1 MAKKN
6 IATFLGPQLGL
17 VTLGDYCYAYSGGLN
32 LNNETKTFLEF
43 HTGKYTVLAGVQTTV
58 RVGNLNLGKRI
69 STKISLN
76 GTPISDMGTKIGI
89 TTSFDISI
97 NDPMTIIIPPNTHV
111 QVEVTTDDTEGDI
124 PFYVTLTGRIY
135 NA

>member
-1 MAKKN
+1 MVKKQ
-6 IATFLGPQLGL
+6 IATFLGPQPGISI
-17 VTLGDYCYAYSGGLN
+17 TGDYCYAYSGGIN

-43 HTGKYTVLAGVQTTV
+43 RTGKYTVLAGVQTTV

-97 NDPMTIIIPPNTHV
+97 NDPMTIIIPPNTHI

-124 PFYVTLTGRIY
+124 PFFVTLTGRIY
-135 NA
+135 A